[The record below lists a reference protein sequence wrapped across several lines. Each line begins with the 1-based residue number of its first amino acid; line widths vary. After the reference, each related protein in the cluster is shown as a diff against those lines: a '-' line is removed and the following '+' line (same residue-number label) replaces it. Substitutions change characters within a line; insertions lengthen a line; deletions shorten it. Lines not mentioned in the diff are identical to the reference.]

1 MRVLFPPPTTLVA
14 ASQKSNGERLSET
27 LKEEDSD
34 MMLCHMGILA
44 TLLRS
49 EKVQVKLHQ
58 NAAKPLLTKQRSA
71 HSVMFAAKGPFG
83 FVSCRYTLILV
94 ASK

>member
-1 MRVLFPPPTTLVA
+1 MGVFFPTTLVA
-14 ASQKSNGERLSET
+14 ASQESNGERLFEI
-27 LKEEDSD
+27 LKEEDNEV
-34 MMLCHMGILA
+34 MLCPMGILA

-58 NAAKPLLTKQRSA
+58 NLAKPLLTKQCSA
-71 HSVMFAAKGPFG
+71 HSVMFAAKDLFC
-83 FVSCRYTLILV
+83 FVFYRYTLILV